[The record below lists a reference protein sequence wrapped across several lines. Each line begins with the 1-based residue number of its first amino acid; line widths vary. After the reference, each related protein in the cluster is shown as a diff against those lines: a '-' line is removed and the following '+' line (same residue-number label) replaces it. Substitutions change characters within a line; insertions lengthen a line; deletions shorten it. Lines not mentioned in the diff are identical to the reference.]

1 MMKKGNGQSISL
13 DLLETQYPD
22 EWILL
27 QVTEEND
34 LNEPVNGI
42 VLAHSKVKEEIIG
55 ISKDLKEDIA
65 LFFTGAIPKK
75 GYAFCF

>member
-1 MMKKGNGQSISL
+1 MKKKGENQSLSF
-13 DLLETQYPD
+13 DLLETKYPD

-34 LNEPVNGI
+34 LSEPVQGI

-55 ISKDLKEDIA
+55 LSKDLKEDIA
-65 LFFTGAIPKK
+65 LFFTGVIPKK